1 MHLLFFWYL
10 CTMNVGENLNQNWI
24 DKFRR
29 SAIWAG
35 VSVVRS
41 ARSGSPS
48 SFCSAACKAA
58 SIGTLANSGSTSRH
72 HDLLFRVVSLLAVY
86 TKWVELASEHPGN
99 NYNLAFLET
108 AVSREPG
115 CCLTTSVYRGP
126 TNNDKYLAY
135 DSHLPQLIKRGI
147 AKCLYEHAKRL
158 VTKPCSVISKDK
170 IAPIFPSSL

>member
-1 MHLLFFWYL
+1 MHLLFFWHL
-10 CTMNVGENLNQNWI
+10 CTMNVAENWI

-35 VSVVRS
+35 VSVVGF
-41 ARSGSPS
+41 ARSGLSS

-58 SIGTLANSGSTSRH
+58 SMGTLVNSGSTSRH
-72 HDLLFRVVSLLAVY
+72 HYLLFRVVSLLAVY
-86 TKWVELASEHPGN
+86 TKWAELAPEHPGN

-115 CCLTTSVYRGP
+115 GCLTTGVYRGP
-126 TNNDKYLAY
+126 MNNDKYLAY
-135 DSHLPQLIKRGI
+135 DSHLPQLMKRGV

-170 IAPIFPSSL
+170 IAPIFHSSL